1 MRLSHVLTLR
11 DVSSLSPH
19 AVQTRRNAKRSIFLA
34 FLDSLGAPG
43 LRWTGKLNTPLYRLS
58 GGRVGGKVGKAPVL
72 LLTTTGRKS
81 GQQRTAPIVYLRTVT
96 MVVIN
101 TNAGNA
107 KVPAWSL
114 NLRPTPRPRSRSA
127 AGAVVARVAEGEE
140 RADLWRKHNVQYAGF
155 DEYKRSSTANQGNR
169 PRRRR

>member
-1 MRLSHVLTLR
+1 VPSDRFYSRLSHLLG
-11 DVSSLSPH
+11 
-19 AVQTRRNAKRSIFLA
+19 TR
-34 FLDSLGAPG
+34 G

-58 GGRVGGKVGKAPVL
+58 GGRIGGRVGRAPVL

-81 GQQRTAPIVYLRTVT
+81 GRKRTAPVLYLRDGER

-114 NLRPTPRPRSRSA
+114 NLSA
-127 AGAVVARVAEGEE
+127 DPNAEIEVGNRRVPVVARVAEGEE
-140 RADLWRKHNVQYAGF
+140 RDELWRRHIDQYSAFG
-155 DEYKRSSTANQGNR
+155 EYDAELDREPQVIVLEPKS
-169 PRRRR
+169 P